1 MYRPPSSCFRTFL
14 DDVSK
19 VSLIAAVHPTE
30 TIVCGDF
37 NTRYKDST
45 CTNANNL
52 ADLLDTYGVVQHVS
66 DATHERGNI
75 LDLIITAKT
84 SGLLAT
90 PVSPTALL
98 TDHYV
103 LECALNVV
111 KPERPKR
118 RVCYRKFAS
127 INKRVFSAD
136 IINAFAVTFGTRIG
150 PSTTT
155 TALSRPSSTCRHRS
169 SSLFVRGHRGIQNNC
184 SVRNVTSVAQNV
196 DGERHD

>member
-1 MYRPPSSCFRTFL
+1 M
-14 DDVSK
+14 
-19 VSLIAAVHPTE
+19 
-30 TIVCGDF
+30 CGDF

-52 ADLLDTYGVVQHVS
+52 AYLLDTSGVVQHVS

-75 LDLIITAKT
+75 LYLIITAKT

-90 PVSPTALL
+90 PVSPTTLL

-103 LECALNVV
+103 LECELNVM
-111 KPERPKR
+111 KPEGPKR

-136 IINAFAVTFGTRIG
+136 ISNAFAVTFGTIIG
-150 PSTTT
+150 PSTST
-155 TALSRPSSTCRHRS
+155 TALSRPSSTSTHRS
-169 SSLFVRGHRGIQNNC
+169 SHASSLFVRGHRGIRKNC
-184 SVRNVTSVAQNV
+184 PVRNVTSVEPNV